1 MLRIYILFQLYVVG
15 GIHGHMALWIIS
27 YFIFEEISPITH
39 RYNSTIEAD
48 EMFLEKWCAGV
59 PAQPGVL
66 VVTFL

>member
-1 MLRIYILFQLYVVG
+1 MLRVYILFQLYVVG

-27 YFIFEEISPITH
+27 YFILLFEEISPITH

-59 PAQPGVL
+59 PGVL